1 LAGVRFEPD
10 TNCWRVTRADRVV
23 FLVDGSAYFA
33 AFRKTAMRAQRSIA
47 MVGWDFDTNVPLLP
61 EGAPSD
67 GLPSTL
73 LAFLNALCE
82 RTPGLT
88 VHVLG
93 WDFSVIYTFEREPL
107 PAVKFGWQSH
117 RRVRF
122 ALDGEHPVGAS
133 HHQKIIVVD
142 DRVAFVGGMDLTFAR
157 WDTPDHLP
165 NDARRATQDGSIA
178 RPMHD
183 VQVAVAGQT
192 AAALGDL
199 VRARWQAATGQ
210 TLRPPPSAAA
220 ERSNDPWPADLAA
233 DVEDT
238 EVAIAR
244 TVPATTSQARSV
256 REIETLTLE
265 AIAAAER
272 TIFIEN
278 QYLTSALVGNALAK
292 RLQEPDGPEV
302 VLVLPR
308 DQGGW
313 LEQSSM
319 GVLRDRLLARLR
331 ASDSQG
337 RLRAYYPTIPGLPA
351 DQCLG
356 VHSKVLI
363 VDDALL
369 KVGSAN
375 LSNRSMGFDTECD
388 LALGAFG
395 ERASENARA
404 IAGLRTRLLAEHLG
418 VDAAAFEKRV
428 AETKSLIAAIESLRG
443 GPRGLAPLGPG
454 PEPAVNL
461 AVMDGLVCDPEQPI
475 SPEKLIAE
483 FVPAGSRRRARRSLV
498 HYAVLL
504 AMILAV
510 GTAWRFT
517 PLRELLVVDR
527 LVELGHSLRD
537 NRFSFFYVTGA
548 FLLGGFLFFPVTL
561 LIAGT
566 ALLFDPLRGFAF
578 ALAGSLAS
586 ACAMYGI
593 GRLAGRPVVE
603 RMLRTPRMRRFR
615 DTLRRRSF
623 AAIFGARLVPVGS
636 FSLINLLAGALGIRF
651 RSYLLGNA
659 LGILPGIL
667 GLTLFA
673 DRLGDTLA
681 KPDIVNIALLLLL
694 FLAIVG
700 ALFLMR
706 RALRKGGRLDSV
718 TGLQE
723 IKES

>member
-10 TNCWRVTRADRVV
+10 TNCWRVTQADRLA
-23 FLVDGSAYFA
+23 FLVDGAAFFA
-33 AFRKTAMRAQRSIA
+33 AFRETAMRAQRSIA
-47 MVGWDFDTNVPLLP
+47 MLGWDFDTHVRLLP

-67 GLPSTL
+67 GFPPTL

-93 WDFSVIYTFEREPL
+93 WDFSVIYAFERESL

-117 RRVRF
+117 RRLHF

-133 HHQKIIVVD
+133 HHQKVIVVD
-142 DRVAFVGGMDLTFAR
+142 DCVAFAGGMDLTFAR
-157 WDTPDHLP
+157 WDTTEHRPD
-165 NDARRATQDGSIA
+165 DVRRATQDGSIA

-199 VRARWQAATGQ
+199 FRGRWQAATGQ
-210 TLRPPPSAAA
+210 TLHSPRSEAAV
-220 ERSNDPWPADLAA
+220 RSNDPWPPDLAV

-244 TVPATTSQARSV
+244 TVPATTSQAKDI

-265 AIAAAER
+265 AIAAAKR

-278 QYLTSALVGNALAK
+278 QYLTSAVVGNALAK
-292 RLQEPDGPEV
+292 RLEEPDGPEV

-319 GVLRDRLLARLR
+319 GVLRDRVLARLR
-331 ASDSQG
+331 ASDGHG
-337 RLRAYYPTIPGLPA
+337 RLRAYYPTIPGLPE

-388 LALGAFG
+388 LALVALG
-395 ERASENARA
+395 ECQKNARA
-404 IAGLRTRLLAEHLG
+404 ITGLRSRLLAEHLG
-418 VDAAAFEKRV
+418 VDPEAFEERL
-428 AETKSLIAAIESLRG
+428 AETKSLITAIESLRG

-504 AMILAV
+504 AMILVV
-510 GTAWRFT
+510 GAAWRFT
-517 PLRELLVVDR
+517 ALRELLVVDR
-527 LVELGHSLRD
+527 LVELGHSLRH
-537 NRFSFFYVTGA
+537 NPLSFFYVTGA
-548 FLLGGFLFFPVTL
+548 FLLGGFLFFPITL

-659 LGILPGIL
+659 FGILPGIL

-681 KPDIVNIALLLLL
+681 EPDIVNIALLLLL
-694 FLAIVG
+694 LLAIVG
-700 ALFLMR
+700 ALFLIR
-706 RALRKGGRLDSV
+706 RALRKAGQLDSV
-718 TGLQE
+718 TGLRE

>member
-1 LAGVRFEPD
+1 
-10 TNCWRVTRADRVV
+10 
-23 FLVDGSAYFA
+23 
-33 AFRKTAMRAQRSIA
+33 
-47 MVGWDFDTNVPLLP
+47 
-61 EGAPSD
+61 
-67 GLPSTL
+67 
-73 LAFLNALCE
+73 
-82 RTPGLT
+82 
-88 VHVLG
+88 
-93 WDFSVIYTFEREPL
+93 
-107 PAVKFGWQSH
+107 
-117 RRVRF
+117 
-122 ALDGEHPVGAS
+122 
-133 HHQKIIVVD
+133 
-142 DRVAFVGGMDLTFAR
+142 
-157 WDTPDHLP
+157 
-165 NDARRATQDGSIA
+165 
-178 RPMHD
+178 
-183 VQVAVAGQT
+183 
-192 AAALGDL
+192 
-199 VRARWQAATGQ
+199 
-210 TLRPPPSAAA
+210 
-220 ERSNDPWPADLAA
+220 
-233 DVEDT
+233 
-238 EVAIAR
+238 
-244 TVPATTSQARSV
+244 
-256 REIETLTLE
+256 
-265 AIAAAER
+265 
-272 TIFIEN
+272 
-278 QYLTSALVGNALAK
+278 
-292 RLQEPDGPEV
+292 
-302 VLVLPR
+302 
-308 DQGGW
+308 
-313 LEQSSM
+313 
-319 GVLRDRLLARLR
+319 
-331 ASDSQG
+331 
-337 RLRAYYPTIPGLPA
+337 
-351 DQCLG
+351 
-356 VHSKVLI
+356 
-363 VDDALL
+363 
-369 KVGSAN
+369 
-375 LSNRSMGFDTECD
+375 
-388 LALGAFG
+388 
-395 ERASENARA
+395 
-404 IAGLRTRLLAEHLG
+404 
-418 VDAAAFEKRV
+418 
-428 AETKSLIAAIESLRG
+428 
-443 GPRGLAPLGPG
+443 
-454 PEPAVNL
+454 
-461 AVMDGLVCDPEQPI
+461 
-475 SPEKLIAE
+475 
-483 FVPAGSRRRARRSLV
+483 
-498 HYAVLL
+498 
-504 AMILAV
+504 MILAV